1 MVKVVDCYVAKLAAQ
16 AEDWSL
22 VSHIVVEAES
32 RNGVYFSFWELGHEG
47 EGFDHANLSSG
58 LLQSVDKDLLVD

>member
-1 MVKVVDCYVAKLAAQ
+1 MIEVVDCNVAKLAAQ

-47 EGFDHANLSSG
+47 EGFDHADFGTG
-58 LLQSVDKDLLVD
+58 LLESVDKDLLVD